1 MLTTITKIGL
11 VFSAATIFTQIAH
24 AAIELEKVKG
34 ENSYTIKISKSVHFG
49 DVEKFQAVVD
59 EVKKR
64 KLTIHMNAIQ
74 LDVYGGEPSA
84 ARVIGRI
91 IRHNKFNTFV
101 APDKD
106 CVSACVYLAISGVR
120 RMIYGSVL
128 VHRFA
133 LVNEKLTDEQIS
145 QIITEHLKEANAY
158 VLEMGGSV
166 KLIEATSFTPN
177 WALRRLSRDE
187 VNHWGVFGSEHVEDE
202 ILFRRSAKLAGVT
215 PLEFNS
221 AYVKYMDICKKQEYS
236 FKELATRCT
245 VNQILKSKSKAN
257 TKTLLAQ

>member
-1 MLTTITKIGL
+1 MRKIKIF
-11 VFSAATIFTQIAH
+11 VIAAFAIFTQVTF

-34 ENSYTIKISKSVHFG
+34 ENSYTIKITKSVHFG

-64 KLTIHMNAIQ
+64 KLNLHMNAVQ
-74 LDVYGGEPSA
+74 LNMHGGEPSV
-84 ARVIGRI
+84 ARAIGRI
-91 IRHNKFNTFV
+91 IRKNKFNTFV
-101 APDKD
+101 APGND
-106 CVSACVYLAISGVR
+106 CVSACVDIAISGVR
-120 RMIYGSVL
+120 RLIYGEIL

-133 LVNEKLTDEQIS
+133 LVFDKLTDEQIES
-145 QIITEHLKEANAY
+145 IIKKHANEASAY

-166 KLIEATSFTPN
+166 NLIEATSFTPN

-236 FKELATRCT
+236 FKELSTRCT

-257 TKTLLAQ
+257 TKTLLGQ

>member
-1 MLTTITKIGL
+1 MKKCLAFVIL
-11 VFSAATIFTQIAH
+11 TIFSQVAH
-24 AAIELEKVKG
+24 SAIELVKVKG

-49 DVEKFQAVVD
+49 DDEKFQAVVD

-64 KLTIHMNAIQ
+64 KLNLHMNAVQ
-74 LDVYGGEPSA
+74 LDMHGGEPSV
-84 ARVIGRI
+84 ARAIGRI
-91 IRHNKFNTFV
+91 IRKNKFNTFV

-133 LVNEKLTDEQIS
+133 LVNENLTDEQIA

-177 WALRRLSRDE
+177 WALRRLTRDE

-202 ILFRRSAKLAGVT
+202 VLFRRSAKLAGVT

-221 AYVKYMDICKKQEYS
+221 AYVKYIDICKKQEYS
-236 FKELATRCT
+236 FKELSTRCT

-257 TKTLLAQ
+257 TKTLLSK

>member
-1 MLTTITKIGL
+1 MKKSLAFVVLIIFSQVAHSAVEL
-11 VFSAATIFTQIAH
+11 V
-24 AAIELEKVKG
+24 KVKG

-64 KLTIHMNAIQ
+64 KLTLHMNAVQ
-74 LDVYGGEPSA
+74 LDMYGGEPSV
-84 ARVIGRI
+84 ARGIGRI
-91 IRHNKFNTFV
+91 IRQNKFNTFV
-101 APDKD
+101 APGND
-106 CVSACVYLAISGVR
+106 CVSACVDIAISGVR
-120 RMIYGSVL
+120 RLIYGGIL

-133 LVNEKLTDEQIS
+133 LVFEKLTDEQIES
-145 QIITEHLKEANAY
+145 IIKEHTNDARAY

-166 KLIEATSFTPN
+166 NLIEATNFTPN
-177 WALRRLSRDE
+177 WALRKLTKDE
-187 VNHWGVFGSEHVEDE
+187 VKHWGIFGSEHVEDE

-236 FKELATRCT
+236 FRELSTRCT
-245 VNQILKSKSKAN
+245 VNQIVKSKNKAN

>member
-1 MLTTITKIGL
+1 VFRYLSIVILLML
-11 VFSAATIFTQIAH
+11 QIKQAY
-24 AAIELEKVKG
+24 AAIELEKVRG

-64 KLTIHMNAIQ
+64 KLTLHMNAIQ
-74 LDVYGGEPSA
+74 LDVHGGEPSA

-91 IRHNKFNTFV
+91 IRKNKFNTFV
-101 APDKD
+101 APTSD

-120 RMIYGSVL
+120 RMIYGEVL

-133 LVNEKLTDEQIS
+133 LVNEKLTDEQIA

-166 KLIEATSFTPN
+166 KLIEATTFTPN
-177 WALRRLSRDE
+177 WALRRLSREE
-187 VNHWGVFGSEHVEDE
+187 VNHWGIFGSEHVEDE

-245 VNQILKSKSKAN
+245 VNQILKGKGNA
-257 TKTLLAQ
+257 KTLLKSNN

>member
-1 MLTTITKIGL
+1 VLTTITKIGL

>member
-1 MLTTITKIGL
+1 MLKKKILGFL
-11 VFSAATIFTQIAH
+11 TFFMHCIVN
-24 AAIELEKVKG
+24 AAIELEKIKS
-34 ENSYTIKISKSVHFG
+34 ENSYTIKISKSVGLG
-49 DVEKFQAVVD
+49 DVEKFQNVVD
-59 EVKKR
+59 EVKRR
-64 KLTIHMNAIQ
+64 KLILHMNAVQ
-74 LDVYGGEPSA
+74 LDVYGGEPSV
-84 ARVIGRI
+84 ARGIGRI
-91 IRHNKFNTFV
+91 IRENKFNTFV

-133 LVNEKLTDEQIS
+133 LVNEKLTDAQIA

-177 WALRRLSRDE
+177 WALRRLSKDE
-187 VNHWGVFGSEHVEDE
+187 LNHWGVFGSEHIEDE

-221 AYVKYMDICKKQEYS
+221 EYVKYMDICKKQEYS
-236 FKELATRCT
+236 FKELSTRCVVT
-245 VNQILKSKSKAN
+245 QILKSKGKAS
-257 TKTLLAQ
+257 TKTLLGQ

>member
-1 MLTTITKIGL
+1 MRKIKIF
-11 VFSAATIFTQIAH
+11 VIAAFAIFTQVTF

-34 ENSYTIKISKSVHFG
+34 ENSYTIKITKSVHFG
-49 DVEKFQAVVD
+49 DVEKFQAIVD

-64 KLTIHMNAIQ
+64 KLTLHMNAIQ
-74 LDVYGGEPSA
+74 LDVHGGEPSA
-84 ARVIGRI
+84 ARAIGRI
-91 IRHNKFNTFV
+91 IRNNKFNTFV
-101 APDKD
+101 APTSD
-106 CVSACVYLAISGVR
+106 CVSACVYLAIRGVR
-120 RMIYGSVL
+120 RMIYGEVL

-133 LVNEKLTDEQIS
+133 LVHEKLTDEQIA

-215 PLEFNS
+215 PVEFNS
-221 AYVKYMDICKKQEYS
+221 AYVKFMDICKKQEYS

-257 TKTLLAQ
+257 SKTLLAQ